1 MVQQAKVSNIPVDL
15 IRTLAI
21 TGVILLH
28 ATNDFSP
35 NRMDQLEVVRWLTV
49 DVYQCIARIG
59 VPLFVMLTGALL
71 LQPSKND
78 ESIGGFLKK
87 RWIRIGPPLIFWGAL
102 YFVWTYFADHQA
114 VTVNTV
120 IQGYLSLPYL
130 QFWYLYMLAGLYLIT
145 PFLRILLAH
154 ADDKLLKYFFVLWVI
169 GASVIP
175 VISFFTIYN
184 ISSYVVLVTGWVGY
198 YILGIYLLKV
208 KIPRSYLV
216 LFTALGITLAAIGT
230 YFMSYNYGGGNS
242 YYFQEYLSPTMILAS
257 VMAYLL
263 LNTVKMP
270 SFKTAQ
276 DQALTPNGENAKNN
290 QPSKLRKLMHVI
302 SENTM
307 PIFLLHL
314 MVLYSI
320 QRGYFGFVIDGS
332 LINSIIGVPIVT
344 ALTLFICLAIIL
356 PLKKIPYLKNLIG

>member
-1 MVQQAKVSNIPVDL
+1 MAQLGKGLSNIPVDL

-21 TGVILLH
+21 IGVILLH
-28 ATNDFSP
+28 ATNDFTP
-35 NRMDQLEVVRWLTV
+35 TRMDQLEIVRWAVV
-49 DVYQCIARIG
+49 DVYQCLARIG

-71 LQPSKND
+71 LQPSKN
-78 ESIGGFLKK
+78 ESIGVFLKK
-87 RWIRIGPPLIFWGAL
+87 RWARVGLPLIFWGAL
-102 YFVWTYFADHQA
+102 YFVWTYFADNKA

-120 IQGYLSLPYL
+120 IQGYLSSPYL
-130 QFWYLYMLAGLYLIT
+130 QFWYLYMLIGLYLIT

-154 ADDKLLKYFFVLWVI
+154 ADDKILKYLFVLWVL
-169 GASVIP
+169 GASIVP
-175 VISFFTIYN
+175 TISFFTNYSLN
-184 ISSYVVLVTGWVGY
+184 SNVLIVMGWVGY
-198 YILGIYLLKV
+198 YVLGIYLLKV

-216 LFTALGITLAAIGT
+216 LLMAIGLTFAAIGT
-230 YFMSYNYGGGNS
+230 YFMSYSYGGPNS

-270 SFKTAQ
+270 SFKTCKAPL
-276 DQALTPNGENAKNN
+276 APIEETPKQSE
-290 QPSKLRKLMHVI
+290 PSKLRKLMHVI
-302 SENTM
+302 SENTL

-332 LINSIIGVPIVT
+332 VVNSIIGVPIVA
-344 ALTLFICLAIIL
+344 ALTLLICLAIIV